1 MLRGR
6 PPGFPSGIIKCTNA
20 HCAPSNP
27 LRMSSFLSPK
37 FGAQP
42 THAPGNCQDFSN
54 SLAASPGYRPPGC
67 PGATLNVSSK
77 GHQETVGLAGS
88 GLSYRTKRRRFR
100 NHGGPV
106 NAPRQPVTAAHVIY
120 VIVIVLVILWILAH
134 VLH

>member
-1 MLRGR
+1 MK
-6 PPGFPSGIIKCTNA
+6 SGVSATVG
-20 HCAPSNP
+20 
-27 LRMSSFLSPK
+27 L
-37 FGAQP
+37 
-42 THAPGNCQDFSN
+42 
-54 SLAASPGYRPPGC
+54 

-77 GHQETVGLAGS
+77 GHQEMSGLPGS
-88 GLSYRTKRRRFR
+88 GLSYRTKRRRFG

>member
-1 MLRGR
+1 MKPKSAANLSEAKQAYALLIAGR
-6 PPGFPSGIIKCTNA
+6 QSGY
-20 HCAPSNP
+20 S
-27 LRMSSFLSPK
+27 
-37 FGAQP
+37 GV
-42 THAPGNCQDFSN
+42 D
-54 SLAASPGYRPPGC
+54 
-67 PGATLNVSSK
+67 VSSK

-88 GLSYRTKRRRFR
+88 GLSYCTKRRRFG